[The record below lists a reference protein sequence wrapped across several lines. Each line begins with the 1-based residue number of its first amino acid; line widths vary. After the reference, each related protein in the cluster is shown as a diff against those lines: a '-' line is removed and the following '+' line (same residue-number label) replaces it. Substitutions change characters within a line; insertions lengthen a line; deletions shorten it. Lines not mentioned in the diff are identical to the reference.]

1 MSNIVHKKKRFSSSR
16 KIVLGFAA
24 TILVG
29 ALLLMLPIS
38 SKSGVVTPFNQALF
52 TSTSAVCVTGLV
64 LNDTGSYWS
73 VFGQAVIL
81 LLIQIGGLGVV
92 TVAVSLAMLSGKRI
106 SLIQRSTLQDAISA
120 PKVGGVVRLTRFIL
134 CGTAITELIGMLLM
148 LPVFCR
154 DYGLKGIWMSMFH
167 SVSAFCNAGFDI
179 LGTAEEPF
187 VSLTGYANN
196 PLINITVMLLIIIG
210 GIGFFTWNDVCTNK
224 FRFRRYSLQSKIV
237 LSTTL
242 ILIVAPAVWYFIFDF
257 SDMPTG
263 DGVLGSLFQAV
274 TPRTAGFN
282 TYDLNKLSSS
292 SKAIM
297 IFLMLVG
304 GSPSSTAGGMKTTTL
319 AVLTLNALSTFK
331 KKENAEIFDRRID
344 NSVIKNAA
352 TVFAMYCSLFFV
364 GGVAI
369 CSIEGFSLSDCLF
382 ETASAVGTVG
392 LTLGITPK
400 LGIASQLILVA
411 LMFLGRVGGL
421 TFVYA
426 TIVEKR
432 RSGAMYPLEKITVG

>member
-1 MSNIVHKKKRFSSSR
+1 MSEAIHRKKRLSSFR
-16 KIVLGFAA
+16 AIVLGFAGV
-24 TILVG
+24 ILLG
-29 ALLLMLPIS
+29 AVILMLPVS
-38 SKSGVVTPFNQALF
+38 SRSGVVTPFNEALF

-64 LNDTGSYWS
+64 VHDTSSYWS

-81 LLIQIGGLGVV
+81 LLIQVGGLGVV
-92 TVAVSLAMLSGKRI
+92 TIAVSVVMLSGKKI
-106 SLIQRSTLQDAISA
+106 SLMQRSTLQDAISA
-120 PKVGGVVRLTRFIL
+120 PSVGGIVRITRFIL
-134 CGTAITELIGMLLM
+134 CGTALIELAGMLLM

-154 DYGLKGIWMSMFH
+154 DYGLKGIWMSLFH

-179 LGTAEEPF
+179 LGTAEKPF

-210 GIGFFTWNDVCTNK
+210 GIGFFTWNDVYMHK
-224 FRFRRYSLQSKIV
+224 FRFKKYSLQTKVV
-237 LSTTL
+237 LTTTL
-242 ILIVAPAVWYFIFDF
+242 ILIVVPAVLYFVFDF
-257 SDMPTG
+257 SDAP
-263 DGVLGSLFQAV
+263 LGRRTLEAMFQSV

-282 TYDLNKLSSS
+282 TVDLNAMTSS

-297 IFLMLVG
+297 ILLMLVG

-392 LTLGITPK
+392 LTLGITPE

-432 RSGAMYPLEKITVG
+432 RSGAKYPLEKITVG